1 MQKLF
6 LLIIF
11 ILTPLLTIA
20 QNTQADLVIGTWL
33 NEDKDEKIEVYK
45 TGDLYYGKL
54 IWAAQLVGSD
64 GETSKKDNKNP
75 DVKLRTRNLLDA
87 TILNN
92 FAFVN
97 GIWDQGTFYDSKS
110 GKTYSCTMKMKS
122 KKLEIR
128 SYVGISLFG
137 KSTYWERLE

>member
-6 LLIIF
+6 LFIIF
-11 ILTPLLTIA
+11 ILTPLLTLA

-54 IWAAQLVGSD
+54 IWAAQLVGPD